1 VTNILLIMAVVL
13 LIAAVVLLL
22 MLLRKASQTDA
33 TMLASRLDAFEKAQE
48 RTERAVR
55 EEVSQ
60 SRDELGKAARE
71 QRQELTEAFKTFG
84 DSVVQRM
91 MDGASVQKGQ
101 LELFPVSL
109 PLSQGERG
117 ATGWCPCRVCDWS
130 EAASGR
136 SRHDARAFRRRWPR
150 R

>member
-1 VTNILLIMAVVL
+1 MTDILLIVTLVL
-13 LIAAVVLLL
+13 LVAAVTLLL

-33 TMLASRLDAFEKAQE
+33 SVPASRLDAFEKAQE

-55 EEVSQ
+55 EEVAQ

-91 MDGASVQKGQ
+91 MDVAGVQKGQ
-101 LELFPVSL
+101 LDAF
-109 PLSQGERG
+109 
-117 ATGWCPCRVCDWS
+117 
-130 EAASGR
+130 SGQLG
-136 SRHDARAFRRRWPR
+136 SFAK
-150 R
+150 